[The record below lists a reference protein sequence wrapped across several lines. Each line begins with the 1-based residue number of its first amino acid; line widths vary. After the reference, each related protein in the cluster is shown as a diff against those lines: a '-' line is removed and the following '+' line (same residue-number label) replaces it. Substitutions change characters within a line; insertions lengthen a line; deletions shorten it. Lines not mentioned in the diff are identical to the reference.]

1 MKKNIFNNLVMVF
14 VVIVLVLTVGCSKSS
29 PIVPVDDI
37 FVVLSVTHE
46 EMSAW
51 NSGSSYVTWV
61 VQYTNNSD
69 YQKDYNVV
77 IEWGD
82 GHTGSLGRALSPTTT
97 VKTDTGTLSNSYLLK
112 PGEVKMWNVKITF
125 THSDPK
131 IAPIVQIILIIIR
144 SGN

>member
-1 MKKNIFNNLVMVF
+1 MKNFKNLLMVF

-69 YQKDYNVV
+69 YQKDYNVI

-82 GHTGSLGRALSPTTT
+82 GQTNHLANGLSPTTT
-97 VKTDTGTLSNSYLLK
+97 VKTDTGTLSNCYLMK
-112 PGEVKMWNVKITF
+112 PGEVKTWNVKITF
-125 THSDPK
+125 TYSDPK
-131 IAPIVQIILIIIR
+131 IAPIVQIILITVR

>member
-1 MKKNIFNNLVMVF
+1 MKSFKNLLMVF
-14 VVIVLVLTVGCSKSS
+14 VAIVLVLTVGCSKSS

-37 FVVLSVTHE
+37 FVVLSVTHK
-46 EMSAW
+46 EMSGY
-51 NSGSSYVTWV
+51 NFGSSYVTWV

-82 GHTGSLGRALSPTTT
+82 GQTNHLAEGLSPTTT
-97 VKTDTGTLSNSYLLK
+97 VKTDTGTLNNSYLLE
-112 PGEVKMWNVKITF
+112 PGETKNYNVKITF

-131 IAPIVQIILIIIR
+131 ITPIVQYISITVR
-144 SGN
+144 TA